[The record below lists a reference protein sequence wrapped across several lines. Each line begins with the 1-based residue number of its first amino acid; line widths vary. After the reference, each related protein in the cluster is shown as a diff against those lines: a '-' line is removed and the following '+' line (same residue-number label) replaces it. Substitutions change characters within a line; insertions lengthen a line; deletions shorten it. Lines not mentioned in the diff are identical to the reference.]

1 MASAVNH
8 LFGVYM
14 SSSGMSC
21 PMTLPIAQPVPEL
34 ETAVDA
40 AGAFSPACDGL
51 SNDFLNHYSEV
62 LMLIEMAGDDPSI
75 GAELA
80 EWRPV
85 GYRAYFA
92 ASELRR
98 AADALAAYEALPE
111 ARRQAFEKLIAA
123 MDTLATM
130 AVFALQPPSEPDSAQ
145 VIIDATAPALRSLI
159 AKAAAFLN
167 SGGQELAGDSEAE
180 EAQAVIDSIIEQ
192 KASGPR

>member
-1 MASAVNH
+1 MM
-8 LFGVYM
+8 LI
-14 SSSGMSC
+14 
-21 PMTLPIAQPVPEL
+21 PAQPLPEP
-34 ETAVDA
+34 DA
-40 AGAFSPACDGL
+40 AGVFSPACDAL

-92 ASELRR
+92 SSELRR
-98 AADALAAYEALPE
+98 AADALAAYDALPD
-111 ARRQAFEKLIAA
+111 APRQAFEKLIAA

-130 AVFALQPPSEPDSAQ
+130 AVFALQPPTEPGSAHV
-145 VIIDATAPALRSLI
+145 VIEATAPALRDLI

-167 SGGQELAGDSEAE
+167 SGGREAADSDPK
-180 EAQAVIDSIIEQ
+180 EAQAVIDGIIEQ
-192 KASGPR
+192 TASGAR